1 MNKLRTSILIATA
14 TVSLSLFAPTLNQPA
29 QAATWH
35 KGMPKALRGKW
46 SHSVKKF
53 PKYMGI
59 KGSGTYRLTIVK
71 KAFVNS
77 YFTKKNK
84 ELAPEIFLANPQ
96 YKKIS
101 KTTYRLQGGHG
112 NSGMSSGYG
121 HHDPIQIVKQG
132 NKIKYKYSWSSH
144 VKYSTWFYKM

>member
-1 MNKLRTSILIATA
+1 MYNKESTSVILRS
-14 TVSLSLFAPTLNQPA
+14 
-29 QAATWH
+29 
-35 KGMPKALRGKW
+35 
-46 SHSVKKF
+46 
-53 PKYMGI
+53 
-59 KGSGTYRLTIVK
+59 
-71 KAFVNS
+71 
-77 YFTKKNK
+77 TKKK
-84 ELAPEIFLANPQ
+84 GAAFYANPQ

>member
-1 MNKLRTSILIATA
+1 M
-14 TVSLSLFAPTLNQPA
+14 
-29 QAATWH
+29 
-35 KGMPKALRGKW
+35 
-46 SHSVKKF
+46 
-53 PKYMGI
+53 
-59 KGSGTYRLTIVK
+59 
-71 KAFVNS
+71 NS

-121 HHDPIQIVKQG
+121 HHDPLQIAKQG